1 MHGSRTRVPRYYAT
15 ESGARGEVGQTGQ
28 LKGVGDEFGVRVIL
42 LPWKELA
49 RLDELQKVWHPK
61 AVDGDPVAA
70 QLVLDIHRQRAALL
84 SLGRDAVRLR
94 QGAKVET
101 PAEIR
106 IVVEYVDDW
115 RKA

>member
-1 MHGSRTRVPRYYAT
+1 MA
-15 ESGARGEVGQTGQ
+15 
-28 LKGVGDEFGVRVIL
+28 
-42 LPWKELA
+42 LA

-94 QGAKVET
+94 RARGTGRARGGGHRRT
-101 PAEIR
+101 IR
-106 IVVEYVDDW
+106 N
-115 RKA
+115 